1 MQSSKDNHCAIIISP
16 WSPLLPFSGYPRT
29 YIFHLPPLILHALHS
44 AQPVSLADFSG
55 PPSIK
60 SYAGS
65 FFFLRNSSHFGALWI
80 SLFRNLCHV
89 LSGRILLST
98 SGRRDLG
105 LRQFLSVASL
115 WLFWYNITYLGCTLS
130 ELLGVNKQINK
141 STIRQNEEERN
152 TFKIR
157 TYTYGN

>member
-29 YIFHLPPLILHALHS
+29 YIFHLPPLILHAPRS
-44 AQPVSLADFSG
+44 ACFPGWFL
-55 PPSIK
+55 
-60 SYAGS
+60 GS
-65 FFFLRNSSHFGALWI
+65 TEHQERRWFFFFLRNSSLLGALWI

-141 STIRQNEEERN
+141 STIRQIEEERN